1 MTPTFSTAA
10 ERRAYHYSLDP
21 IKYQNEHRELFSRGN
36 ERAMEKELLSNIKPL
51 ERAADEA
58 IAFYTTKKKRD
69 EAAWKEIN
77 KVVIK
82 KAE

>member
-10 ERRAYHYSLDP
+10 ERRAYHALLHKSWNSY
-21 IKYQNEHRELFSRGN
+21 E
-36 ERAMEKELLSNIKPL
+36 EK
-51 ERAADEA
+51 RAAQKHDSQERRLRHELDELA
-58 IAFYTTKKKRD
+58 AFYTTKKKRD

-82 KAE
+82 KA